1 MYPAATI
8 DANCVKFTVRNSVSL
23 YISVLKMRVCVISQL
38 TVTLK
43 KLVSI

>member
-1 MYPAATI
+1 MYPAAMI
-8 DANCVKFTVRNSVSL
+8 DANGVKLTVRNSVSL
-23 YISVLKMRVCVISQL
+23 YISILKMRVCVVSQL